1 MFNIALYIAMSWFA
15 DGPAPAPAASV
26 TVAAA
31 LRLTQATSDHGDGDS
46 SDRDSASDSLPESP
60 ADPAA
65 CRFSGTASGKH
76 PLAWQAPLGPAGASL

>member
-1 MFNIALYIAMSWFA
+1 MSWFA

-60 ADPAA
+60 ADPDPAA

-76 PLAWQAPLGPAGASL
+76 PLAWPAPLGRGVTVASLRLA